1 MSQSDANSAGEPAPD
16 QLRQVK
22 ARKYAKSR
30 RYLASGNL
38 SLAAILLL
46 LLVFGGLS
54 LRLTGLF
61 DLPTVPLAVVYFAI
75 LVIAYEVLSAPL
87 SYYQGFVLPHRYGL
101 SVQRF
106 NGWLGDE
113 AKTGVISLTL
123 GAGIVA
129 AVYWFITSFPQM
141 WWLLSWA
148 LIILLSLILANLA
161 PRIIGA
167 LFFKMTPLS
176 DTDLKLRLEQLAQ
189 RAGTNVSGVYT
200 IELSS
205 KGTMA
210 NAALMGLGNTKRIVL
225 SDTLLQRYSPL
236 EIEII
241 TAHELGHYLHN
252 DIFRLFV
259 VQSAIWLVGF
269 YVTDIALRVSVVP
282 LGFNSIS
289 DVAALPLLMLIFAVF
304 SLLVAPLAR
313 AYSRHR
319 EVVADEYALRLTDD
333 PKSFIN
339 AMTRL
344 TDQNLSEAQPSRWV
358 ELLLYNHPSYSKRVE
373 NARYYSSHSLNRQGE
388 GK

>member
-1 MSQSDANSAGEPAPD
+1 MSQSDANSAGEPALD

-30 RYLASGNL
+30 RYLAIGNL
-38 SLAAILLL
+38 SLAGVLLL

-61 DLPTVPLAVVYFAI
+61 NLPTVPLAVVYFAI
-75 LVIAYEVLSAPL
+75 LVVAYEVLSAPL

-101 SVQRF
+101 SIQRF

-225 SDTLLQRYSPL
+225 SDTLLQRYSPP

-319 EVVADEYALRLTDD
+319 EVAADEYALRLTDD

-344 TDQNLSEAQPSRWV
+344 TDQNLSVAQPSRWV

-373 NARYYSSHSLNRQGE
+373 HARYYSSHSLNRQGE
-388 GK
+388 GN

>member
-167 LFFKMTPLS
+167 LFFKITPLS

-225 SDTLLQRYSPL
+225 GDTLFQQYSPP

-241 TAHELGHYLHN
+241 TAHELGHHLHS
-252 DIFRLFV
+252 DTFRLLV
-259 VQSAIWLVGF
+259 IHSAIWLIGF
-269 YVTDIALRVSVVP
+269 YIADLALKASVMP
-282 LGFNSIS
+282 LGFSGIS
-289 DVAALPLLMLIFAVF
+289 DIAALPLLMLILATF
-304 SLLVAPLAR
+304 SLLAAPMVNT
-313 AYSRHR
+313 YSRHL
-319 EVVADEYALRLTDD
+319 ETAADEYALRLTDD
-333 PKSFIN
+333 PKSFITT
-339 AMTRL
+339 MTKL

-358 ELLLYNHPSYSKRVE
+358 ELLMYDHPSYVKRVE
-373 NARYYSSHSLNRQGE
+373 HAHYYSTHR
-388 GK
+388 